1 MASSPCENLPG
12 IEFSNGSIELDLK
25 GKEIQGASFIGVAFH
40 GVGRS
45 SPARDA
51 RAPWRDYIW
60 AHYRWDVILAKYEK
74 MFAKLRSGGSG
85 RR

>member
-12 IEFSNGSIELDLK
+12 LEFSDGSIELDLK

-51 RAPWRDYIW
+51 RA
-60 AHYRWDVILAKYEK
+60 AMA
-74 MFAKLRSGGSG
+74 ATTSGPITAGT
-85 RR
+85 